1 MTQPKVKKRGR
12 KRAAGASVFAAAAL
26 IMAQFTPVWEGR
38 RLVPYQDI
46 VGVWTVCEGETR
58 VPMFDQH
65 GKLIVRTE
73 EQCDDMSA
81 GMYQEF
87 LDHVAQVNPGIERY
101 PFMHAGMADT
111 AINIGK
117 AGYTRSS
124 MARNYRGGR
133 FREAC
138 RSILKYKYAGGRVV
152 NGLRLR
158 RTGDIDRIGAYEVCL
173 ADAVEAEFDAKGIT
187 L

>member
-1 MTQPKVKKRGR
+1 MASQPKTKRKGS
-12 KRAAGASVFAAAAL
+12 KTAAAGGAFALAAL

-38 RLVPYQDI
+38 RLTPYRDI

-58 VPMFDQH
+58 VPMFDDH
-65 GKLIVRTE
+65 GNLIVRTE
-73 EQCDDMSA
+73 EQCDEMSA
-81 GMYQEF
+81 EMYEEF
-87 LDHVAQVNPGIERY
+87 LAHVAEISPGIERY

-111 AINIGK
+111 AINVGK
-117 AGYTRSS
+117 ARYTRSS
-124 MARNYRGGR
+124 MARNYRRGR

-152 NGLRLR
+152 NGLLLR
-158 RTGDIDRIGAYEVCL
+158 RTGDVDRIGAYEVCL
-173 ADAVEAEFDAKGIT
+173 GDAVRAELEVKGV